1 MEKNDLHKVISLNSF
16 IENNTSL
23 KTVLSPR
30 DYNIKNSTFLKKNK
44 NMKIKSFNKTTR
56 NFPKLSKNNKFNIHF
71 QKFIAGSGRGLC
83 QDNTFKIDPRL
94 RSELSVAIFQNN
106 DIELVRSLDLDSNK
120 NLCSNLLLKEQ
131 LKNKI
136 ESNLNI
142 SFLFNSSKKKEEKK
156 KQNLPNIKR
165 ISIEGILERERRIK
179 NDKKELMQSKQIN
192 IFEKD
197 LNTKLKEIKE
207 ISTLKKINKEKI
219 YDNIKNKINEIDNL
233 SCEIQ
238 LLNLRL
244 NESNS
249 VRKRESQIMEIN
261 NKRRRSSIKKNNLN
275 NINYEDLINYKMNIQ
290 NNNNNLDNN
299 EITTINQYKH
309 IIDNNPNNKDNNTEK
324 DEMKLSVIK
333 NIYQEKKKKD
343 FEKRVK
349 QEKIGEL
356 KKEIKQM
363 KIPLES
369 LNIEIGELKNVEK
382 SIKQKLMKH
391 YQELLY
397 NGKEIR
403 NEGLIWIIKAIWR
416 LGENVPMSF
425 MPTFL
430 DFNAIKY
437 LFNMAR
443 LSIEL
448 EAKKKFIIEL
458 KTKLKNE
465 VNNFIKEK
473 EYENNK
479 SNNSINIRDDDRK
492 KSNKKKKRFIF
503 KTDLLFKNKKLTHS
517 SSQPKYMKTFYHLN
531 KNYNNIVKND
541 LMNDNEESFKGSFR
555 EIEKMLEDNG
565 KDLIFVNLP
574 AVNHIKNLE
583 KKVKQIE
590 NDIKNMKKYEITR
603 IFKEYIDNDY
613 ENRYNASIDVVL
625 GALIGEHS
633 RNIQVNNFHA
643 FKKGHFDEI
652 KNIRFY
658 EFAKRNGWIS

>member
-1 MEKNDLHKVISLNSF
+1 
-16 IENNTSL
+16 
-23 KTVLSPR
+23 
-30 DYNIKNSTFLKKNK
+30 
-44 NMKIKSFNKTTR
+44 
-56 NFPKLSKNNKFNIHF
+56 
-71 QKFIAGSGRGLC
+71 
-83 QDNTFKIDPRL
+83 
-94 RSELSVAIFQNN
+94 
-106 DIELVRSLDLDSNK
+106 
-120 NLCSNLLLKEQ
+120 
-131 LKNKI
+131 
-136 ESNLNI
+136 
-142 SFLFNSSKKKEEKK
+142 
-156 KQNLPNIKR
+156 
-165 ISIEGILERERRIK
+165 
-179 NDKKELMQSKQIN
+179 
-192 IFEKD
+192 
-197 LNTKLKEIKE
+197 
-207 ISTLKKINKEKI
+207 
-219 YDNIKNKINEIDNL
+219 
-233 SCEIQ
+233 
-238 LLNLRL
+238 
-244 NESNS
+244 
-249 VRKRESQIMEIN
+249 
-261 NKRRRSSIKKNNLN
+261 
-275 NINYEDLINYKMNIQ
+275 
-290 NNNNNLDNN
+290 
-299 EITTINQYKH
+299 
-309 IIDNNPNNKDNNTEK
+309 
-324 DEMKLSVIK
+324 
-333 NIYQEKKKKD
+333 
-343 FEKRVK
+343 
-349 QEKIGEL
+349 
-356 KKEIKQM
+356 M
-363 KIPLES
+363 KIPLKS

-458 KTKLKNE
+458 RTKLKNE

-473 EYENNK
+473 EKENENNK
-479 SNNSINIRDDDRK
+479 SNNSINIRDDNRK
-492 KSNKKKKRFIF
+492 KSNKKKKRYIF

-531 KNYNNIVKND
+531 KDYNNIMKDD

-583 KKVKQIE
+583 KKIKQIE

-643 FKKGHFDEI
+643 FKKGHLDEI

-658 EFAKRNGWIS
+658 EFDKRNGWIS